1 LDQGN
6 RVVHRIT
13 RTLIV
18 LWAVGA
24 LALFLFLPGV
34 RSLRDIA
41 MVRLF
46 VVTMALVIVVG
57 AAALGSRLFRFL
69 VGDASHWERLVFGSG
84 LGLGGLSLLVFVL
97 GHISTALLPLL
108 FLGCG
113 ISIFLFRKEI
123 YPLPALPADAL
134 SRFVLALVV
143 VFFLLGLTMCFLPPI
158 DYDALEYHLGAPAE
172 YLRAGRIH
180 FLPHNV
186 YSSFPSNMEMLYLF
200 SLSVG
205 DLPFTGAAVAKT
217 INLLVITLAAA
228 SIYCLGRELVGEGA
242 GLMAAAA
249 FYLHPLTTFVTADP
263 YVEGGLVLYTVLA
276 LHGAASYVSTR
287 SPGRAA
293 VAGIAAGLAAGC
305 KYTAAVFVAVPVVL
319 FVALVARNR
328 KGLAAAVVAACCF
341 AAAFLPWAA
350 RNAINT
356 RNPVYPLAHRVFGG
370 AEWSAEQDAR
380 FAKAHRPPE
389 APARDASLF
398 DGLHELGRRL
408 FNFLAHRT
416 SGSPFLLIFVP
427 LALVLARER
436 RTVLAL
442 GFFLWCFSI
451 WFLVTHRVDRFM
463 MPALPALC
471 LLGGIGANRAGSGSV
486 VMRFAAAVTLA
497 ISAVLTA
504 ATEHVRL
511 GSLPVAFGLM
521 SEEKWLQTISERSTY
536 STQAADYINGLPEDS
551 RVLLVGDAQIY
562 YLQRPVVYSVVF
574 NDGAIG
580 TLLAGEPESAR
591 ARIREAGIT
600 HVFVN
605 WWETQRLRET
615 YAYTYEGKRR
625 PGYLPDTG
633 LADIFA
639 IVEGLPLDESW
650 GPDLQWSFLSS
661 KHRIWE
667 LYGLRSDSE

>member
-1 LDQGN
+1 LDQGS
-6 RVVHRIT
+6 RVVHRVT
-13 RTLIV
+13 RILIV
-18 LWAVGA
+18 VWAVGA

-34 RSLRDIA
+34 RSLRDMA
-41 MVRLF
+41 AVRLF
-46 VVTMALVIVVG
+46 VVTMALVIVLG
-57 AAALGSRLFRFL
+57 AAASGSRLFRLL
-69 VGDASHWERLVFGSG
+69 VGDASLWERLVFGAG
-84 LGLGGLSLLVFVL
+84 LGLGGLSLLIFVL

-108 FLGCG
+108 FVGCG
-113 ISIFLFRKEI
+113 ISIFLFRKEL
-123 YPLPALPADAL
+123 YPLPSLPADTL

-143 VFFLLGLTMCFLPPI
+143 VFFLLGLTMCFLPPR

-200 SLSVG
+200 SLSVA

-217 INLLVITLAAA
+217 INLFVITLAAA
-228 SIYCLGRELVGEGA
+228 SVFCLGREFIGERA
-242 GLMAAAA
+242 GLMAASA
-249 FYLHPLTTFVTADP
+249 FYLHPLTIFVMSDP

-276 LHGAASYVSTR
+276 LHGAVSYATTR

-293 VAGIAAGLAAGC
+293 AAGIAAGLAVGC

-328 KGLAAAVVAACCF
+328 KGFAAAAVAACCL

-356 RNPVYPLAHRVFGG
+356 RNPVYPLAYRIFGG

-389 APARDASLF
+389 APAGDTPGS

-408 FNFLAHRT
+408 FNLLAHRT
-416 SGSPFLLIFVP
+416 SGSPFLLVFVP
-427 LALVLARER
+427 LAFILARER
-436 RTVLAL
+436 RTILAL

-471 LLGGIGANRAGSGSV
+471 LLAGIGADRAGSESV
-486 VMRFAAAVTLA
+486 VMRFAAAATLA
-497 ISAVLTA
+497 ISAALTA
-504 ATEHVRL
+504 AAEHIRL

-521 SEEKWLQTISERSTY
+521 SEEKWLQTISERTTY
-536 STQAADYINGLPEDS
+536 STQAADYINGLPEES
-551 RVLLVGDAQIY
+551 RILLVGDAQTY
-562 YLQRPVVYSVVF
+562 YLQRPIVYSVVF
-574 NDGAIG
+574 NDGAIQA
-580 TLLAGEPESAR
+580 LLAGEPESAR
-591 ARIREAGIT
+591 ARMREAGIT

-605 WWETQRLRET
+605 WCEIRRLRET
-615 YAYTYEGKRR
+615 YAYTYEGKVRA
-625 PGYLPDTG
+625 GYLPDTG

-639 IVEGLPLDESW
+639 IVEGLPLEESW
-650 GPDLQWSFLSS
+650 GPDLRWGFLPA
-661 KHRIWE
+661 KHRTWE
-667 LYGLRSDSE
+667 LYGLGSDFE